1 MMNLSI
7 IKNAKISVKLT
18 GIFAFMF
25 SVMLVV
31 SNAYILHGVRHYMYT
46 QAAKRIEDV
55 NTIILN
61 KLKSNRKLPN
71 NELFADI
78 MPNEN
83 IFIKI
88 IDENGRIINESDKFD
103 YHLKISVPYGKT
115 KYVEKQERHLTY
127 LDTKISYKNYGNLY
141 IQIIKD
147 MDNEYDFLKILFFF
161 MAAADLFGIIL
172 SILLGYIISKRMLN
186 PIDNITKTADD
197 ISINNLKKRIYIQGP
212 NDELKR
218 LSTTLNNMIDRLQT
232 SFNRQTQFVSDAS
245 HELRTPIAII
255 QGYAGLLDRWGK
267 NDREAL
273 EKSIEAIKSESHNMG
288 ELIEKLLFLA
298 RSDNNSQRI
307 EKNRFH
313 FNELIDEV
321 VDETKLIDKK
331 HIISNIKNENVE
343 VVADYKLIK
352 QLIRIIVDNSIKF
365 TEEHGKIDIS
375 SIKCGKYIHIVISDT
390 GIGIPKDEIHKIFDR
405 FYCIDKSRSKDTGG
419 SGLGLSIAKQIT
431 DIYNGTLNVE
441 SEEGNGTKIT
451 VSLNILSSS

>member
-25 SVMLVV
+25 SVMLAV
-31 SNAYILHGVRHYMYT
+31 SNAYILHGVRYYMYT
-46 QAAKRIEDV
+46 QAAKRIKDV

-61 KLKSNRKLPN
+61 RLESNRKISN
-71 NELFADI
+71 DELFSDI

-88 IDENGRIINESDKFD
+88 IDENGKLINESDKVD
-103 YHLKISVPYGKT
+103 YNLKISAPYGET
-115 KYVEKQERHLTY
+115 KHVEKQERHLTY
-127 LDTKISYKNYGNLY
+127 LNTRISYNNYGNLY

-197 ISINNLKKRIYIQGP
+197 ISINNLRERIDIRGP
-212 NDELKR
+212 NDELRR
-218 LSTTLNNMIDRLQT
+218 LAATLNSMIDRLQT
-232 SFNRQTQFVSDAS
+232 SFNRQIQFVSDAS

-273 EKSIEAIKSESHNMG
+273 EKSIDAIKSESHNMG

-298 RSDNNSQRI
+298 RTDNNSQKI
-307 EKNRFH
+307 EKNKFYL
-313 FNELIDEV
+313 NELIDEV
-321 VDETKLIDKK
+321 VDETRLIDEK
-331 HIISNIKNENVE
+331 HMISNIKNENIE

-365 TEEHGKIDIS
+365 TGEHGKIDIS
-375 SIKCGKYIHIVISDT
+375 SIKLGDCINIVISDT
-390 GIGIPKDEIHKIFDR
+390 GIGIPKDEIDKIFDR
-405 FYCIDKSRSKDTGG
+405 FYCVDKSRSKDTAG
-419 SGLGLSIAKQIT
+419 SGLGLSIAKQIV
-431 DIYNGTLNVE
+431 DIYNGTLNVR
-441 SEEGNGTKIT
+441 SEEGKGTKIIASLDI
-451 VSLNILSSS
+451 VST